1 MPTSNSEEL
10 LQAVLETEE
19 SLASTEVHMDTLN
32 AHLATLVGGP
42 EYTRLHS
49 IIEEINVEKK
59 KLKVTVKIFGRK
71 TPVELSFTQVEKE

>member
-10 LQAVLETEE
+10 LHAVLETEE
-19 SLASTEVHMDTLN
+19 SLASTEAHMDTLN

-49 IIEEINVEKK
+49 ILEEINEAY
-59 KLKVTVKIFGRK
+59 LQNLTVLAIQKAKAGIVGK
-71 TPVELSFTQVEKE
+71 TWYK